1 MQILA
6 VAGIVAAF
14 AVACLVIHLVGRS
27 LQRRGRDLTFFDPH
41 YPDSMQAVPG
51 KVDITPPGWPNPHD
65 DTSLITDD
73 DPDSPA
79 TRRRRE
85 SR

>member
-14 AVACLVIHLVGRS
+14 AVACLVIYLVGRS

-41 YPDSMQAVPG
+41 YPDSMQAAPG
-51 KVDITPPGWPNPHD
+51 KVDITPGHSPIAAAVEGAQ
-65 DTSLITDD
+65 IT
-73 DPDSPA
+73 A
-79 TRRRRE
+79 AA
-85 SR
+85 SRSGR

>member
-14 AVACLVIHLVGRS
+14 AVACLVIYLVGRS
-27 LQRRGRDLTFFDPH
+27 LQRRGRDLAFFDPH

-51 KVDITPPGWPNPHD
+51 HSPIAAAVERAQIT
-65 DTSLITDD
+65 
-73 DPDSPA
+73 A
-79 TRRRRE
+79 AA
-85 SR
+85 SRSGRYPSERAIHWHG